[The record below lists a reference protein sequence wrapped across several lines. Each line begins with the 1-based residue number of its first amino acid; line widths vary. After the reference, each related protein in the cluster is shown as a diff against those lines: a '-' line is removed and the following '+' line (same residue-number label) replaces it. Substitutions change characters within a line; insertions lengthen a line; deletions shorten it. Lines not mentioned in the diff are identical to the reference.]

1 MCYKACR
8 GLISDTAGSSQ
19 RQAYGAVW
27 LSSALHREEKW
38 DFAYLLSAGTRPR
51 LSPCIAPVY
60 PWGQV
65 TCETPPQPSGAQ
77 LLWEKVHWSTPSC
90 SPWLSLP
97 SPCHVSL
104 PLLFW
109 KLWAEYFQTLEYF
122 QIWRL
127 IEIHVIYVWKWSRW
141 TWHLILCWSNA
152 LNFNLC
158 SATCFFTLSK
168 PQQLSVPQP
177 THLFK
182 HIWWYDPLQLT
193 HILWDCCRS
202 ALACD

>member
-8 GLISDTAGSSQ
+8 GLISDMAGSSQ

-38 DFAYLLSAGTRPR
+38 DFAYLLWAGTRLR

-65 TCETPPQPSGAQ
+65 TCETPLQPSGAQ
-77 LLWEKVHWSTPSC
+77 LLREKVHWSSPSC

-104 PLLFW
+104 PLLFL
-109 KLWAEYFQTLEYF
+109 KLWAEYFRNPGIFPNLEINWDTCYICLEMK
-122 QIWRL
+122 QMN
-127 IEIHVIYVWKWSRW
+127 
-141 TWHLILCWSNA
+141 TA
-152 LNFNLC
+152 LN
-158 SATCFFTLSK
+158 
-168 PQQLSVPQP
+168 
-177 THLFK
+177 
-182 HIWWYDPLQLT
+182 PLL
-193 HILWDCCRS
+193 I
-202 ALACD
+202 

>member
-1 MCYKACR
+1 MYHKAHR
-8 GLISDTAGSSQ
+8 GLISDRSGSIHC
-19 RQAYGAVW
+19 QAYGVAG
-27 LSSALHREEKW
+27 LSYTLHREGNLFLIFCEW
-38 DFAYLLSAGTRPR
+38 GLGSGYHLALFLHTHGDR
-51 LSPCIAPVY
+51 LPVKLPCNPVA
-60 PWGQV
+60 
-65 TCETPPQPSGAQ
+65 AQ
-77 LLWEKVHWSTPSC
+77 LLWEKLHCSTPSC
-90 SPWLSLP
+90 SPLLSLP
-97 SPCHVSL
+97 SLCHISL
-104 PLLFW
+104 PLFSW

-122 QIWRL
+122 QICRL

-141 TWHLILCWSNA
+141 TRHLILCRSNA

-182 HIWWYDPLQLT
+182 YIWWCDPLQLT
-193 HILWDCCRS
+193 HILWDCCKS